1 MQTLRIIRKVFI
13 DTLLSVA
20 YIVIIYE
27 FRRTVPA
34 RQTQGETMEQNY
46 QDWHQ
51 AILDTAVELT
61 GDEDHGSS
69 ASYAGLREM
78 SVQLLLHLRTAMYP
92 HIFSGDK
99 DGRRHSDIC
108 VLSLQN
114 AFVLLQQAL
123 RKVLP
128 DGGPYEEDAL
138 ELIREL
144 PAIKAVLDQDVE
156 SAYRG
161 DPAAKSTDEIMLTY
175 PAFEAISVFR
185 IAHKLYRMG
194 VPILPRMMTEYAHQL
209 TGIDIHP
216 GAEIGPWFF
225 IDHGTGVVI
234 GETTTIGHHVKLYQG
249 VTLGAKSFDVNPDG
263 SLVKGIKRHPD
274 IGNNVVIYAGATVL
288 GGNTVI
294 GDNCVIGGNVWLTHS
309 VAPGETVLASSA
321 GQNRSKGE

>member
-1 MQTLRIIRKVFI
+1 
-13 DTLLSVA
+13 
-20 YIVIIYE
+20 
-27 FRRTVPA
+27 
-34 RQTQGETMEQNY
+34 MEQNY
-46 QDWHQ
+46 HDWHQ
-51 AILDTAVELT
+51 SLLATAVALT
-61 GDEDHGSS
+61 GNEDPGTGGS
-69 ASYAGLREM
+69 YVGLREM
-78 SVQLLLHLRTAMYP
+78 TVQLLLHLRTAMYP
-92 HIFSGDK
+92 HIFSSEK

-123 RKVLP
+123 KLVQP
-128 DGGPYEEDAL
+128 YAGPYEEAAL

-144 PAIKAVLDQDVE
+144 PAIKATLDKDVE
-156 SAYRG
+156 AAYMG

-185 IAHKLYRMG
+185 IAHKLYRMQ
-194 VPILPRMMTEYAHQL
+194 VPILPRMMTEHAHQL

-216 GAEIGPWFF
+216 GADIGPWFF

-294 GDNCVIGGNVWLTHS
+294 GDGCVIGGNVWLTRS
-309 VAPGETVLASSA
+309 VPAGETVLAAHSA
-321 GQNRSKGE
+321 HSRNNRE